1 MNNHHHHLNE
11 VGVPFFLIAPFLVA
25 LILYLFGVLRSSLLY
40 KKRWPLYRTVFWS
53 LGILLAI
60 ISLNGP
66 IASLSHLDFRAHM
79 VSHLLLGMLSP
90 LFMVLAAPMT
100 LLLRT
105 LPVKQARY
113 ITRILSSW
121 PVAVIGN
128 PIFTSFMSIGG
139 MYLLYTTNL
148 YGLMQQN
155 MFFHV
160 LVHLHFFIAGY
171 LFSASIIYID
181 PTPHRRSFVFR
192 SVVLVF
198 TLAAHGILSKY
209 IFAHPPSGVPRHQSE
224 AGGMIMYYGGD
235 AVEVILIIILCSQ
248 WYKKARPKDF
258 GSRSLRPSILSNEVE
273 KMM

>member
-1 MNNHHHHLNE
+1 MNNHHQYNE
-11 VGVPFFLIAPFLVA
+11 LDLQIYFILPLVLA
-25 LILYLFGVLRSSLLY
+25 LFLYLFGVVKSSRRY
-40 KKRWPLYRTVFWS
+40 KKRWPLYRTSFWV
-53 LGILLAI
+53 LGILAASTALI
-60 ISLNGP
+60 GP
-66 IASLSHLDFRAHM
+66 LASLSHLDFRAHM

-113 ITRILSSW
+113 ITRILRSW
-121 PVAVIGN
+121 PVTVLGN
-128 PIFTSFMSIGG
+128 PVFTSFMTIGG
-139 MYLLYTTNL
+139 MYLLYTTSL
-148 YGLMQQN
+148 YALMQQN
-155 MFFHV
+155 TLFHA

-181 PTPHRRSFVFR
+181 PPSHRTSFVFR
-192 SVVLVF
+192 SCVLVF

-209 IFAHPPSGVPRHQSE
+209 IFAHPLSGVPRHQSE

-235 AVEVILIIILCSQ
+235 AVEVILIIILCFQ

-258 GSRSLRPSILSNEVE
+258 GSRSLRPSIHSI
-273 KMM
+273 K